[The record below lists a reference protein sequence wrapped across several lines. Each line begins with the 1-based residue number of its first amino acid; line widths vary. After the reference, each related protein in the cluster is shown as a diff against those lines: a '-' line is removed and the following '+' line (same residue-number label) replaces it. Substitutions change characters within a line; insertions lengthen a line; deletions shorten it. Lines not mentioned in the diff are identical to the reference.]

1 MRDSMLLKVG
11 DSNLTCGAGFNRPV
25 ELVQSE
31 DRFTDVKDA
40 LKTLNRMDFDK
51 LVASVCLFQIL

>member
-1 MRDSMLLKVG
+1 MLGSMLSKVALKLNVLLYDIKG
-11 DSNLTCGAGFNRPV
+11 ST

-40 LKTLNRMDFDK
+40 LKTLNKMDFDK
-51 LVASVCLFQIL
+51 LVASVRLPPS